1 MWKHRATNM
10 NKILLIIQREYLTR
24 VRKKSFWIASI
35 LVPFLIAGVYAI
47 PIYLAINSND
57 TKVVEIVDESGL
69 FEDKIKSISQ
79 EDITYKF
86 INKPFEEAKKGLL
99 NSDADILVNI
109 PKDILSNS
117 DGVKMVGK
125 KSIGFGIQHDIEG
138 VIQAELRNIKLKNA
152 NIDLKVLEDN
162 KVKVSSDTFTL
173 QEDGKEQSSSSTGAM
188 ILAGIFGFI
197 LYMSAFLY
205 GSQVMNGVIEEKSNR
220 IIEVMISSV
229 RPFQLM
235 MGKIIGVGLVG
246 ITQFLLWGILT
257 FTASTATT
265 SLMLGKVEAK
275 ALTMQKTGVKK
286 EEVEKFKSEFKSKNP
301 LAGISQT
308 VENISLAKLIICF
321 FLFYIGGYLI
331 YSSLFAAVGSAV
343 ENSTEAQQFL
353 LPVTIPI
360 LVSFFLGQAIIQDPD
375 SNLAFWASMF
385 PLTSPIDMMVRLPFG
400 VPNWQIALSFFLL
413 VLGFMG
419 TTWLAGK
426 IYRVG
431 ILMYG
436 KKPSWKEITKW
447 VFYKG

>member
-1 MWKHRATNM
+1 M

-35 LVPFLIAGVYAI
+35 IVPFLIAGIYAI
-47 PIYLAINSND
+47 PIYFALNSND
-57 TKVVEIVDESGL
+57 TKTIQIADESGL
-69 FEDKIKSISQ
+69 FKDKIKS
-79 EDITYKF
+79 EKDITYKF
-86 INKPFEEAKKGLL
+86 VNQPFEEAKKGLL
-99 NSDADILVNI
+99 KSDADILVSI

-117 DGVKMVGK
+117 EGVKMVGK
-125 KSIGFGIQHDIEG
+125 ESIGFSIQHDIEG
-138 VIQAELRNIKLKNA
+138 AIQTELRNIKLKNA

-162 KVKVSSDTFTL
+162 KVSINSETYTL
-173 QEDGKEQSSSSTGAM
+173 KEDGQEQSSSSTGAG
-188 ILAGIFGFI
+188 ILGGIFGFI

-246 ITQFLLWGILT
+246 ITQFLLWGVLT
-257 FTASTATT
+257 FAASTATT
-265 SLMLGKVEAK
+265 SLMSGKMEAK
-275 ALTMQKTGVKK
+275 VQAMQKSGAGK
-286 EEVEKFKSEFKSKNP
+286 EDVEKLKKDIGSKNP
-301 LAGISQT
+301 LSAISQT
-308 VENISLAKLIICF
+308 VENVSLAKIIICF
-321 FLFYIGGYLI
+321 LLFYIGGYLI
-331 YSSLFAAVGSAV
+331 YSSLFAAVGAAV
-343 ENSTEAQQFL
+343 ENATEAQQFL

-360 LVSFFLGQAIIQDPD
+360 IISFLLVTAIIENPD
-375 SNLAFWASMF
+375 GDLAFWASMF
-385 PLTSPIDMMVRLPFG
+385 PLTSPIDMMIRLPFG
-400 VPNWQIALSFFLL
+400 VPNWQIALSFSLL

-436 KKPSWKEITKW
+436 KKPSWKEIAKW
-447 VFYKG
+447 VLYKG

>member
-1 MWKHRATNM
+1 M

-57 TKVVEIVDESGL
+57 TKTIEIVDESGL
-69 FEDKIKSISQ
+69 FKDKIKSE
-79 EDITYKF
+79 EDITYRF

-99 NSDADILVNI
+99 KSDADILVNI

-125 KSIGFGIQHDIEG
+125 KSIGFGTQHDIEG
-138 VIQAELRNIKLKNA
+138 AIQAELRNIKLKNA

-188 ILAGIFGFI
+188 ILAGIFGFV

-265 SLMLGKVEAK
+265 SLMYGKIEAK
-275 ALTMQKTGVKK
+275 AQTMQKTGANK
-286 EEVEKFKSEFKSKNP
+286 EEVEKFKNEFKSKNP

>member
-1 MWKHRATNM
+1 MWNHRTTIM

-57 TKVVEIVDESGL
+57 TKTIEIVDESDL
-69 FEDKIKSISQ
+69 FKDRIKS
-79 EDITYKF
+79 EGDITYRF

-99 NSDADILVNI
+99 KSDADILVNI

-138 VIQAELRNIKLKNA
+138 AIQAELRNIKLKNA

-265 SLMLGKVEAK
+265 SLMYGKIEEK
-275 ALTMQKTGVKK
+275 AQAMQKTGVNKA
-286 EEVEKFKSEFKSKNP
+286 EVEKFKSEFKSKNP
-301 LAGISQT
+301 LSGISQT

>member
-1 MWKHRATNM
+1 M

-57 TKVVEIVDESGL
+57 TKTIEIVDESSL
-69 FEDKIKSISQ
+69 FKDKIKS
-79 EDITYKF
+79 EGDVTYRF

-125 KSIGFGIQHDIEG
+125 KSIGFGTQHDIEG
-138 VIQAELRNIKLKNA
+138 AIQAELRNIKLKNA

-265 SLMLGKVEAK
+265 SLMYGKIEEK
-275 ALTMQKTGVKK
+275 AQVMQKTGVNKA
-286 EEVEKFKSEFKSKNP
+286 EVEKFKSEFKSKNP
-301 LAGISQT
+301 LSGISQT

>member
-1 MWKHRATNM
+1 M
-10 NKILLIIQREYLTR
+10 NKILLIIQREYVTR

-57 TKVVEIVDESGL
+57 TKVVEIVDDSGL
-69 FEDKIKSISQ
+69 FKDKIKSISQ
-79 EDITYKF
+79 EDITYRF
-86 INKPFEEAKKGLL
+86 INEPFEEAKKGLL
-99 NSDADILVNI
+99 KSDADILVNI
-109 PKDILSNS
+109 PKDILINS

-125 KSIGFGIQHDIEG
+125 KSIGFGTQRDIEG

-173 QEDGKEQSSSSTGAM
+173 QEDGQEQSSSSTGAM
-188 ILAGIFGFI
+188 ILAGIFGFV

-246 ITQFLLWGILT
+246 LTQFLLWGVLT
-257 FTASTATT
+257 FAASSATT
-265 SLMLGKVEAK
+265 ALMSGKMEEKVQA
-275 ALTMQKTGVKK
+275 MQKSGAEKEDVEKLKK
-286 EEVEKFKSEFKSKNP
+286 EIGAKNP
-301 LAGISQT
+301 LSAISQT
-308 VENISLAKLIICF
+308 VENVSLAKLIICF

-343 ENSTEAQQFL
+343 ENASEAQQFL

-360 LVSFFLGQAIIQDPD
+360 LISFFLAQAIIQDPD

-385 PLTSPIDMMVRLPFG
+385 PLTSPIDMMVRIPFG
-400 VPNWQIALSFFLL
+400 VPNWQIALSFGLL

-426 IYRVG
+426 VYRVG

>member
-1 MWKHRATNM
+1 M
-10 NKILLIIQREYLTR
+10 NKILLIIQREYVTR

-57 TKVVEIVDESGL
+57 TKTIEIVDESGL
-69 FEDKIKSISQ
+69 FKDKIKSE
-79 EDITYKF
+79 EDITYRF

-125 KSIGFGIQHDIEG
+125 KSIGFGTQHDIEG
-138 VIQAELRNIKLKNA
+138 AIQAELRNIKLKNA

-188 ILAGIFGFI
+188 ILAGIFGFV

>member
-1 MWKHRATNM
+1 M

-57 TKVVEIVDESGL
+57 TKTIEIVDESGL
-69 FEDKIKSISQ
+69 FKDKIKSE
-79 EDITYKF
+79 EDMTYRF

-99 NSDADILVNI
+99 KSDADILVNI
-109 PKDILSNS
+109 PKDILTNS

-125 KSIGFGIQHDIEG
+125 KSIGFGTQHDIEG
-138 VIQAELRNIKLKNA
+138 AIQAELRNIKLKNA

-265 SLMLGKVEAK
+265 SLM
-275 ALTMQKTGVKK
+275 
-286 EEVEKFKSEFKSKNP
+286 
-301 LAGISQT
+301 
-308 VENISLAKLIICF
+308 
-321 FLFYIGGYLI
+321 Y
-331 YSSLFAAVGSAV
+331 
-343 ENSTEAQQFL
+343 
-353 LPVTIPI
+353 
-360 LVSFFLGQAIIQDPD
+360 
-375 SNLAFWASMF
+375 
-385 PLTSPIDMMVRLPFG
+385 
-400 VPNWQIALSFFLL
+400 
-413 VLGFMG
+413 
-419 TTWLAGK
+419 GK
-426 IYRVG
+426 I
-431 ILMYG
+431 
-436 KKPSWKEITKW
+436 
-447 VFYKG
+447 

>member
-1 MWKHRATNM
+1 MRKHRLTDM

-47 PIYLAINSND
+47 PIYLALNSND
-57 TKVVEIVDESGL
+57 TKTIEIVDESGL
-69 FEDKIKSISQ
+69 FKDKIKSE
-79 EDITYKF
+79 EDITYRF
-86 INKPFEEAKKGLL
+86 INQPFEEAKKGLL
-99 NSDADILVNI
+99 KSDADILVNI

-117 DGVKMVGK
+117 NGVKMVGK
-125 KSIGFGIQHDIEG
+125 KSIGFGTQHDIEG
-138 VIQAELRNIKLKNA
+138 AIQAELRNIKLKNA

-188 ILAGIFGFI
+188 ILAGIFGFV

-265 SLMLGKVEAK
+265 SLMYGKIEAK
-275 ALTMQKTGVKK
+275 AQTMQKTGANK

-400 VPNWQIALSFFLL
+400 VPNWQIALSFGLL